1 MGNLLS
7 TEAWKL
13 FTKQALQWLVSAV
26 PSIMVII
33 LFAVVALW
41 SVRFL
46 LKRIK
51 KLMLKHIE
59 RSGKIDITEAQKRID
74 TLHGILRM
82 SISVV
87 IWLIIAMILLKR
99 LGVDIAPLIAGAGIA
114 GLAIGFG
121 AQELVRDVISGFFIL
136 LEDQI
141 RLGDVAI
148 INGTG
153 GLVEEIGLRTIRLR
167 DLSGVVHVF
176 QNGKINTL
184 SNMTKEWSAMVFE
197 IGVAY
202 KEDTDRVVEVMKK
215 VSEEMR
221 EDQNYKNLINEPIEV
236 FGVEDF
242 ADSAVVI
249 KARLKTKPIQ
259 QWTVG
264 REYRRRLKKAFDE
277 QGIEI
282 PFPHRTIYWGDVIN
296 PLSINMSDS
305 SKK

>member
-1 MGNLLS
+1 MGNLIS
-7 TEAWKL
+7 TKAWKL
-13 FTKQALQWLVSAV
+13 FSEQSLEWLVSAV
-26 PSIMVII
+26 PSILVII
-33 LFAVVALW
+33 IFAVIALW
-41 SVRFL
+41 SLRFL

-51 KLMLKHIE
+51 NMMLKHIE
-59 RSGKIDITEAQKRID
+59 KSGKTDVNEAQKRID
-74 TLHGILRM
+74 TLHGILKM

-87 IWLIIAMILLKR
+87 IWLIIAMILLKK

-136 LEDQI
+136 FEDQI
-141 RLGDVAI
+141 RKGDVAI

-202 KEDTDRVVEVMKK
+202 KEDTDQVVSVMKEIAESLQNDSEFNGKILEPLEVMG
-215 VSEEMR
+215 V
-221 EDQNYKNLINEPIEV
+221 DN
-236 FGVEDF
+236 FG
-242 ADSAVVI
+242 DSAVVI
-249 KARLKTKPIQ
+249 KARFKTKPIQ
-259 QWTVG
+259 QWAVG

-282 PFPHRTIYWGDVIN
+282 PFPHRTIYWGNVIN
-296 PLSINMSDS
+296 PLSVNMSDG